1 MRPLA
6 LFVKAVDGTSVVVG
20 KIVGY
25 FMVLVMISSTI
36 EIVSRYFFNSPTI
49 WAYEFGQYLFGAYFL
64 LAGAI
69 TLYYREHVGMDVV
82 ASHLSPRKQAA
93 LNALTYVFAALFC
106 GVLVYKGGQF
116 AYKSVIHLER
126 AASVWAPPI
135 WPLKAAL
142 PVAGL
147 LMLLQA
153 TSNLIKD
160 LYFALTGKTWAEREG
175 NA

>member
-1 MRPLA
+1 MKLLA
-6 LFVKAVDGTSVVVG
+6 YFVKSVDRTSLIIG
-20 KIVGY
+20 KIVSY
-25 FMVLVMISSTI
+25 FMVLVMVSSVI

-49 WAYEFGQYLFGAYFL
+49 WAYEFGQFLFGAYFL
-64 LAGAI
+64 LAGAV

-82 ASHLSPRKQAA
+82 VSHLSPRKQAMA
-93 LNALTYVFAALFC
+93 NAITYIFAALFC

-116 AYKSVIHLER
+116 AYKSILHLER

-135 WPLKAAL
+135 WPLKATL

-160 LYFALTGKTWAEREG
+160 IYFAVTGSPWEEREVR
-175 NA
+175 A